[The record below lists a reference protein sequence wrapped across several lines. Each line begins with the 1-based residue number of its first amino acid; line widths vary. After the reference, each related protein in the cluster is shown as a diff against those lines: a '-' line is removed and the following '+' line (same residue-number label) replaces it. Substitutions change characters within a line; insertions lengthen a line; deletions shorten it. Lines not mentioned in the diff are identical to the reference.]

1 MIYIKKS
8 KEPPVLIQY
17 KKKKYAHY
25 EGMPREVRAAVKE
38 SLLAEQGYLCA
49 YCMRRIT
56 ADTMTIEHYN
66 CQSQITEQ
74 EALDYRIMLA
84 VCLGNRG
91 TQQQKVKWKDMICDA
106 HRMNLPLTV
115 NPQKEDDIKWVK
127 YNGFGEIGSEHEK
140 IHEDLTET
148 LNLNCPAM
156 NLPGNRKRALDALK
170 TYLIKQKRNGM
181 WKSDFLQ
188 RVRKKF
194 AEPDD
199 TGRKQEYA
207 GILLYYLDRQLR
219 KYEI

>member
-1 MIYIKKS
+1 MIYIKKA
-8 KEPPVLIQY
+8 KEPPALMQY

-25 EGMPREVRAAVKE
+25 EGMTGEVRAAVKE

-49 YCMRRIT
+49 YCIRRIT

-91 TQQQKVKWKDMICDA
+91 TKQQKVKWKDMTCDA
-106 HRMNLPLTV
+106 HRMDLPLTV
-115 NPQKEDDIKWVK
+115 NPQKAGDIKWIK
-127 YNGFGEIGSEHEK
+127 YNGFGEIGSAHVK
-140 IHEDLTET
+140 ICKDLTET

-170 TYLIKQKRNGM
+170 AYLIKQKHNGM
-181 WKSDFLQ
+181 WKKEFLE

-194 AEPDD
+194 AEPDEI
-199 TGRKQEYA
+199 GQKQEYA
-207 GILLYYLDRQLR
+207 GILLYYLDKQLN
-219 KYEI
+219 KYRA